1 MHGLGLTT
9 VKIANVYDKNA
20 LKNVLLQLVENDYD
34 YNGENGLK
42 YVSDEAKAKGYES
55 EAEYSADFFIKEF
68 LSDDKYKDYEDDKR
82 IKLTIENYIDDWFR
96 SDTSYYALHD
106 YTITFIGERGCV
118 ISVAYYYEC

>member
-1 MHGLGLTT
+1 MNGLGLTT

-20 LKNVLLQLVENDYD
+20 LKNALLQLVESDCD
-34 YNGENGLK
+34 FNGENGLG

-55 EAEYSADFFIKEF
+55 EAEYSADFFIEEF
-68 LSDDKYKDYEDDKR
+68 LWGENYKDDKR
-82 IKLTIENYIDDWFR
+82 IEKTIENYIDDWFR

-118 ISVAYYYEC
+118 ISVAYCYQ